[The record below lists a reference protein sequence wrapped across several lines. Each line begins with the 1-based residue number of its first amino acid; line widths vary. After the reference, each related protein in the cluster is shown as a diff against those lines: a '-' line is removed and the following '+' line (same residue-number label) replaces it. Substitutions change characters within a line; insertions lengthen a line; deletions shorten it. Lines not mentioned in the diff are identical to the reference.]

1 MEINGGE
8 AQKKLKNVQYAG
20 TRSHV
25 NVCVTDIVAKAGSAW
40 VDSGKIILTST
51 LITTQNSV
59 SACHYRVGVRKPKN
73 YGALG

>member
-8 AQKKLKNVQYAG
+8 APKKLKNVQYAG

-40 VDSGKIILTST
+40 VDSGKNYPPIYFDYHAKFGFC
-51 LITTQNSV
+51 V
-59 SACHYRVGVRKPKN
+59 SLPSRRT
-73 YGALG
+73 